1 MKNPRSVDELNY
13 EDAFRELEEVVGAME
28 TGEHSL
34 DETLALFGRG
44 QLLAK
49 RCETLLDEAEL
60 RVRSLS
66 GGELT
71 EFPANP

>member
-1 MKNPRSVDELNY
+1 MKSPRPVEELNY

-28 TGEHSL
+28 TGERSL

-49 RCETLLDEAEL
+49 RCEALLDEAEL
-60 RVRSLS
+60 RVRTLS
-66 GGELT
+66 GSELT
-71 EFPANP
+71 DFPANP

>member
-1 MKNPRSVDELNY
+1 MKSPRLVEELNY

-28 TGEHSL
+28 TGERSL

-49 RCETLLDEAEL
+49 RCEALLDEAEL
-60 RVRSLS
+60 RVRTLS
-66 GGELT
+66 GSELT
-71 EFPANP
+71 DFPANP